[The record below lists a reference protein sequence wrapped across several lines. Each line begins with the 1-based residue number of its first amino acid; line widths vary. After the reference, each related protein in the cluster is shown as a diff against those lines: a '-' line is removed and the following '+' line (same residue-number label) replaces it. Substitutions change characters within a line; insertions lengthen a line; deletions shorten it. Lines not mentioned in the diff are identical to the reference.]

1 MLIYLEHCTFL
12 FSIIVHKDK
21 ADKLRNRFRSFYT
34 LIVSVIGRK
43 VVTLPKKKLS
53 LKNMNRKMIKTIVLA
68 ALMAVPFFAKAQN
81 FVGITAEQNAQNTP
95 SGWTAVNLPQ
105 LPAITS
111 ANTFNIKDY
120 GASTSAADNTKAIQ
134 KALDAVPSTGGMV
147 VIPAGTWMFGSTDQM
162 TSQTEVLSI
171 KAKTILHLCAG
182 ATLKLVEYGKAP
194 NTKIVF
200 IGGKNKGKNVT
211 DVVIEGEGETSIIDG
226 QGARWWLARENG
238 ETFNPG
244 AMIRFEQ
251 GKRFLLRNF
260 KIQNTP
266 GVNITISNSGKASH
280 ATIHDVTIS
289 EPSSEAGNG
298 KASHNTDGISIWG
311 PYVNIYNCNISNGDD
326 NVVCDN
332 DAQYIHVW
340 NCYFGTGHG
349 ASIGS
354 YTENIKHVWFDNIT
368 MNGTTAGIRM
378 KTGQDVDNTTNKV
391 TLRGGG
397 EEDWKF
403 TNFTMTNVKNPLSI
417 DCFYDK
423 NYNSDPAVDKA
434 NARALDSTTPTYN
447 GIYLQNVKTTDVCDG
462 NAIFLIGRPESH
474 IKNVTLDNVQISAKK
489 GIDIRFV
496 DNLVFKN
503 NSKITVSS
511 GSIWLKKFDST
522 WDDQCGATSTGST
535 ITDTKGPFT
544 LNSKTLTDKTA
555 GSFNNGFAIS
565 NEKGKSYDV
574 GSGTTYIK
582 YSANQYTIIIPDGV
596 KITKMDIEG
605 RNNYDTDDAYIGEIN
620 GTSYDADTYIFPKD
634 KSVQK
639 YTVEFNSPVEH
650 TLTFTPKVKQCI
662 LQFTLYT
669 ETSTGIKNITAIT
682 QPANNNVYDL
692 SGRVVKSNA
701 KADDLK
707 SLNKG
712 IYVFNNKKYVTK

>member
-1 MLIYLEHCTFL
+1 MNKTF
-12 FSIIVHKDK
+12 F
-21 ADKLRNRFRSFYT
+21 
-34 LIVSVIGRK
+34 
-43 VVTLPKKKLS
+43 
-53 LKNMNRKMIKTIVLA
+53 KNMVLA
-68 ALMAVPFFAKAQN
+68 ALMTLPVLAKAQT
-81 FVGITAEQNAQNTP
+81 FARITAEQNAQNTP
-95 SGWTAVNLPQ
+95 EGWTAVELPQ

-111 ANTFNIKDY
+111 ENTFNITNY

-134 KALDAVPSTGGMV
+134 KALDAVPNTGGMV

-162 TSQTEVLSI
+162 TSTTEVLSI
-171 KAKTILHLCAG
+171 KSKTVLHLCAG

-194 NTKIVF
+194 NNKTVF
-200 IGGKNKGKNVT
+200 IGCKNKGKNVT

-226 QGARWWLARENG
+226 QGARWWLAKEQS

-251 GKRFLLRNF
+251 GQRFLLRNF

-289 EPSSEAGNG
+289 EPASEAGKG
-298 KASHNTDGISIWG
+298 KASHNTDGVSIWG

-326 NVVCDN
+326 NVVCDD

-340 NCYFGTGHG
+340 NCDFGTGHG

-354 YTENIKHVWFDNIT
+354 FTNNIKHVWFDNIT

-378 KTGQDVDNTTNKV
+378 KTGINSDG

-403 TNFTMTNVKNPLSI
+403 TNFTMTKVKNPLSI

-434 NARALDSTTPTYN
+434 NARAVDSTTPTYN
-447 GIYLQNVKTTDVCDG
+447 GIYLQNVKTTDVCEG
-462 NAIFLIGRPESH
+462 NAIFFVGRPESH

-503 NSKITVSS
+503 GSKITVSS
-511 GSIWLKKFDST
+511 GAMWLKKFDST
-522 WDDQCGATSTGST
+522 YEDQCNATSTGT
-535 ITDTKGPFT
+535 IETDPNGIYT
-544 LNSKTLTDKTA
+544 LNSKTLTNGTSSTA
-555 GSFNNGFAIS
+555 TFSNGFSIS
-565 NEKGKSYDV
+565 NENNKTYGV
-574 GSGTTYIK
+574 GSGTNYIK

-605 RNNYDTDDAYIGEIN
+605 RNNYSDADAYIGEIN
-620 GTSYDADTYIFPKD
+620 GKSYDAT
-634 KSVQK
+634 
-639 YTVEFNSPVEH
+639 T
-650 TLTFTPKVKQCI
+650 
-662 LQFTLYT
+662 
-669 ETSTGIKNITAIT
+669 
-682 QPANNNVYDL
+682 
-692 SGRVVKSNA
+692 
-701 KADDLK
+701 
-707 SLNKG
+707 
-712 IYVFNNKKYVTK
+712 

>member
-1 MLIYLEHCTFL
+1 MNKTF
-12 FSIIVHKDK
+12 F
-21 ADKLRNRFRSFYT
+21 
-34 LIVSVIGRK
+34 
-43 VVTLPKKKLS
+43 
-53 LKNMNRKMIKTIVLA
+53 KNMVLA
-68 ALMAVPFFAKAQN
+68 ALMTLPVLAKAQTT
-81 FVGITAEQNAQNTP
+81 FTGINAEQNAQNTP
-95 SGWTAVNLPQ
+95 EGWTAVELPQ

-111 ANTFNIKDY
+111 ANTFNITNY
-120 GASTSAADNTKAIQ
+120 GASTLASDNTKAIQ
-134 KALDAVPSTGGMV
+134 KALDAVPTTGGMV
-147 VIPAGTWMFGSTDQM
+147 VIPAGTWMFGSKDQM
-162 TSQTEVLSI
+162 TSTTEVLSI
-171 KAKTILHLCAG
+171 KSKTVLHLCAG
-182 ATLKLVEYGKAP
+182 AILKLVEYGKAP
-194 NTKIVF
+194 NNKTVF

-226 QGARWWLARENG
+226 QGARWWLAKEQS

-251 GKRFLLRNF
+251 GQRFLLRNF

-266 GVNITISNSGKASH
+266 GVNITISNSGKARH

-289 EPSSEAGNG
+289 EPASEAGKG
-298 KASHNTDGISIWG
+298 KASHNTDGVSIWG

-340 NCYFGTGHG
+340 NCNFGTGHG

-354 YTENIKHVWFDNIT
+354 YTKNIKHVWFDNIT

-378 KTGQDVDNTTNKV
+378 KTGQDVDKTTNKV

-403 TNFTMTNVKNPLSI
+403 TNFTMTKVKNPLSI

-462 NAIFLIGRPESH
+462 NAIFFIGRPESH

-503 NSKITVSS
+503 GSKITVSS
-511 GSIWLKKFDST
+511 GAMWLKKFDST
-522 WDDQCGATSTGST
+522 YEDQCNATSTGT
-535 ITDTKGPFT
+535 IETDPNGVYT
-544 LNSKTLTDKTA
+544 LNSKTLTNGTSSTA
-555 GSFNNGFAIS
+555 TFSNGFSIS
-565 NEKGKSYDV
+565 NEKGKTYGV
-574 GSGTTYIK
+574 GSGTNYIK
-582 YSANQYTIIIPDGV
+582 FSANQYTIIIPDGI
-596 KITKMDIEG
+596 KIAKMDIEG
-605 RNNYDTDDAYIGEIN
+605 KDNYADADAYIGEIN
-620 GTSYDADTYIFPKD
+620 GKSYDATTYIFPKD
-634 KSVQK
+634 KSVKK
-639 YTVEFNSPVEH
+639 YTVEFDSPVEH

-662 LQFTLYT
+662 LAFTLYT
-669 ETSTGIKNITAIT
+669 DDTSSIAGITVDNKLMADTNI
-682 QPANNNVYDL
+682 YDL
-692 SGRVVKSNA
+692 SGRVVAQKGYEG
-701 KADDLK
+701 LK
-707 SLNKG
+707 KG
-712 IYVFNNKKYVTK
+712 IYIFNNKKFVVK

>member
-12 FSIIVHKDK
+12 FPIIVHKDK

-34 LIVSVIGRK
+34 LIVSVIGGK

-81 FVGITAEQNAQNTP
+81 FAGITAEQNAQNTP
-95 SGWTAVNLPQ
+95 AGWTAVNLPQ

-147 VIPAGTWMFGSTDQM
+147 VIPAGSWMFGSTDQM
-162 TSQTEVLSI
+162 TSKTEVLSI

-194 NTKIVF
+194 NNKIVF

-211 DVVIEGEGETSIIDG
+211 DIVIEGEGETSVIDG

-289 EPSSEAGNG
+289 EPSSEAGKG

-326 NVVCDN
+326 NIVCDN

-340 NCYFGTGHG
+340 NCKFGTGHG

-354 YTENIKHVWFDNIT
+354 YTNNIKHVWFDNIN

-378 KTGQDVDNTTNKV
+378 KTGINSDG

-403 TNFTMTNVKNPLSI
+403 SNFTMTNVKNPFSI

-434 NARALDSTTPTYN
+434 NARELDSTTPTYN
-447 GIYLQNVKTTDVCDG
+447 GILLQNVKTTDVCDG
-462 NAIFLIGRPESH
+462 NAIFLVGRPESH

-522 WDDQCGATSTGST
+522 WDDQCGATSTGSGVV
-535 ITDTKGPFT
+535 DTKGPFT

-555 GSFNNGFAIS
+555 GSFSNGFAIS

-582 YSANQYTIIIPDGV
+582 FSANQYTIIIPDGV
-596 KITKMDIEG
+596 KIRKMDIEG
-605 RNNYDTDDAYIGEIN
+605 RNNYDTADAYIGEIN
-620 GTSYDADTYIFPKD
+620 GTSYDASTYAFPKD
-634 KSVQK
+634 KSVKK
-639 YTVEFNSPVEH
+639 YTVEFDSPVEH

-669 ETSTGIKNITAIT
+669 ETSTGIQHITTIA

-692 SGRVVKSNA
+692 SGRMVKSNA

-707 SLNKG
+707 SLHKG

>member
-1 MLIYLEHCTFL
+1 MNKTF
-12 FSIIVHKDK
+12 F
-21 ADKLRNRFRSFYT
+21 
-34 LIVSVIGRK
+34 
-43 VVTLPKKKLS
+43 
-53 LKNMNRKMIKTIVLA
+53 KNMVLA
-68 ALMAVPFFAKAQN
+68 ALMTLPVLAKAQT
-81 FVGITAEQNAQNTP
+81 FAGITAEQNAQNTP
-95 SGWTAVNLPQ
+95 EGWTAVELPQ

-111 ANTFNIKDY
+111 ANTFNITNY

-134 KALDAVPSTGGMV
+134 RALDAVPSTGGMV

-162 TSQTEVLSI
+162 TSKTEVLSI
-171 KAKTILHLCAG
+171 KSKTVLHLCAG

-194 NTKIVF
+194 NNKTVF
-200 IGGKNKGKNVT
+200 IGCKNKGKNVT

-226 QGARWWLARENG
+226 QGARWWLAKEQS

-289 EPSSEAGNG
+289 EPASEAGKG
-298 KASHNTDGISIWG
+298 KASHNTDGVSIWG

-340 NCYFGTGHG
+340 NCNFGTGHG

-354 YTENIKHVWFDNIT
+354 YTKNIKHVWFDNIT

-378 KTGQDVDNTTNKV
+378 KTGQDVDKTTNKV

-403 TNFTMTNVKNPLSI
+403 TNFTMTKVKNPLSI

-462 NAIFLIGRPESH
+462 NAIFFIGRPESH

-503 NSKITVSS
+503 GSKITVSS
-511 GSIWLKKFDST
+511 GAMWLKKFDST
-522 WDDQCGATSTGST
+522 YEDQCNATSTGT
-535 ITDTKGPFT
+535 IETDPNGVYT
-544 LNSKTLTDKTA
+544 LNSKTLTNGTSSTA
-555 GSFNNGFAIS
+555 TFSNGFSIN
-565 NEKGKSYDV
+565 NEKGKTYGV
-574 GSGTTYIK
+574 GSGTNYIK
-582 YSANQYTIIIPDGV
+582 YSANQYTIIIPNGI
-596 KITKMDIEG
+596 KIAKMDIEG
-605 RNNYDTDDAYIGEIN
+605 RNNYADADAYIGEIN
-620 GTSYDADTYIFPKD
+620 GKSYDATTYIFPKD
-634 KSVQK
+634 KSVKK
-639 YTVEFNSPVEH
+639 YTVEFDSPVEH

-662 LQFTLYT
+662 LAFTLYT
-669 ETSTGIKNITAIT
+669 DATSSIAGITVDNKFMADTNI
-682 QPANNNVYDL
+682 YDL
-692 SGRVVKSNA
+692 SGRVVAQKGSEG
-701 KADDLK
+701 LK
-707 SLNKG
+707 KG
-712 IYVFNNKKYVTK
+712 IYIFNNKKFVVK

>member
-1 MLIYLEHCTFL
+1 MNKTF
-12 FSIIVHKDK
+12 F
-21 ADKLRNRFRSFYT
+21 
-34 LIVSVIGRK
+34 
-43 VVTLPKKKLS
+43 
-53 LKNMNRKMIKTIVLA
+53 KNMVLA
-68 ALMAVPFFAKAQN
+68 ALMTLPVLAKAQTT
-81 FVGITAEQNAQNTP
+81 FTGINAEQNAQNTP
-95 SGWTAVNLPQ
+95 EGWTAVELPQ

-111 ANTFNIKDY
+111 ANTFNITNY

-134 KALDAVPSTGGMV
+134 RALDAVPTSGGMV
-147 VIPAGTWMFGSTDQM
+147 VIPAGTWMFGSKDQM
-162 TSQTEVLSI
+162 TSTTEVLSI
-171 KAKTILHLCAG
+171 KSKTVLHLCAG
-182 ATLKLVEYGKAP
+182 AILKLVEYGKAP
-194 NTKIVF
+194 NNKTVF
-200 IGGKNKGKNVT
+200 IGCKNKGKNVT

-226 QGARWWLARENG
+226 QGGRWWLAKEQS

-280 ATIHDVTIS
+280 ATIHGVTIS
-289 EPSSEAGNG
+289 EPASEAGKG
-298 KASHNTDGISIWG
+298 KASHNTDGVSIWG

-340 NCYFGTGHG
+340 NCNFGTGHG

-354 YTENIKHVWFDNIT
+354 YTKNIKHVWFDNIT

-378 KTGQDVDNTTNKV
+378 KTGQDVDKTTNKV

-403 TNFTMTNVKNPLSI
+403 TNFTMTKVKNPLSI

-434 NARALDSTTPTYN
+434 NARTLDSTTPTYN

-462 NAIFLIGRPESH
+462 NAIFFVGRPESH

-503 NSKITVSS
+503 GSKITVSS
-511 GSIWLKKFDST
+511 GAMWLKKFDST
-522 WDDQCGATSTGST
+522 YEDQCNATSTGT
-535 ITDTKGPFT
+535 IETDPNGVYT
-544 LNSKTLTDKTA
+544 LNSKTLTNGTSSTA
-555 GSFNNGFAIS
+555 TFSNGFSIS
-565 NEKGKSYDV
+565 NEKGKTYGV
-574 GSGTTYIK
+574 GSGTNYIK
-582 YSANQYTIIIPDGV
+582 YSANQYTIIIPDGI
-596 KITKMDIEG
+596 KIAKMDIEG
-605 RNNYDTDDAYIGEIN
+605 KNNYTEADAYIGEIN
-620 GTSYDADTYIFPKD
+620 GKSYDATTYIFPKD
-634 KSVQK
+634 KSVKK
-639 YTVEFNSPVEH
+639 YTVEFDTPVEH

-662 LQFTLYT
+662 LAFTLYT
-669 ETSTGIKNITAIT
+669 DATSSIAGITVDNKLMADTNI
-682 QPANNNVYDL
+682 YDL
-692 SGRVVKSNA
+692 SGRVVAQKGYEG
-701 KADDLK
+701 LK
-707 SLNKG
+707 KG
-712 IYVFNNKKYVTK
+712 IYIFNNKKFVVK

>member
-1 MLIYLEHCTFL
+1 MNKTF
-12 FSIIVHKDK
+12 F
-21 ADKLRNRFRSFYT
+21 
-34 LIVSVIGRK
+34 
-43 VVTLPKKKLS
+43 
-53 LKNMNRKMIKTIVLA
+53 KNMVLA
-68 ALMAVPFFAKAQN
+68 ALMTLPVLAKAQT
-81 FVGITAEQNAQNTP
+81 FAGITVEQNAQNTP
-95 SGWTAVNLPQ
+95 EGWTAVALPQ

-111 ANTFNIKDY
+111 ANTLNIKDY

-134 KALDAVPSTGGMV
+134 KALDAVPTTGGMV
-147 VIPAGTWMFGSTDQM
+147 VIPAGTWMFGSTDQV
-162 TSQTEVLSI
+162 TSKTEVLSI
-171 KAKTILHLCAG
+171 KSKTVLHLCAG

-194 NTKIVF
+194 NNKTVF

-211 DVVIEGEGETSIIDG
+211 DVVIEGEGKTSIIDG
-226 QGARWWLARENG
+226 QGARWWLAKEQS

-289 EPSSEAGNG
+289 EPASEAGKG
-298 KASHNTDGISIWG
+298 KASHNTDGVSIWG

-340 NCYFGTGHG
+340 NCDFGTGHG

-354 YTENIKHVWFDNIT
+354 YTKNIKHVWFDNIT

-378 KTGQDVDNTTNKV
+378 KTGINSDG

-403 TNFTMTNVKNPLSI
+403 TNFTMTKVKNPLSI

-462 NAIFLIGRPESH
+462 NAIFFVGRPESH
-474 IKNVTLDNVQISAKK
+474 IKNVILDNVQISAKK

-503 NSKITVSS
+503 GSKITVSS
-511 GSIWLKKFDST
+511 GAMWLKKYDSSWT
-522 WDDQCGATSTGST
+522 DECDATSTGST
-535 ITDTKGPFT
+535 VTDTKGPFT
-544 LNSKTLTDKTA
+544 LNSKTLTDATA
-555 GSFNNGFAIS
+555 GTFSNGFSIS
-565 NEKGKSYDV
+565 NENNKKYDV
-574 GSGTTYIK
+574 GSGTNYIK
-582 YSANQYTIIIPDGV
+582 YSANQYTIIIPDGI
-596 KITKMDIEG
+596 KIAKMDIEG
-605 RNNYDTDDAYIGEIN
+605 KDNYADADAYIGEIN
-620 GTSYDADTYIFPKD
+620 GKSYDATTYIFPKD
-634 KSVQK
+634 KSVKK
-639 YTVEFNSPVEH
+639 YTVEFDSPVEH

-662 LQFTLYT
+662 LAFTLYT
-669 ETSTGIKNITAIT
+669 DATSSIAGITVDNKLMADTNI
-682 QPANNNVYDL
+682 YDL
-692 SGRVVKSNA
+692 SGRVVAQKGYEG
-701 KADDLK
+701 LK
-707 SLNKG
+707 KG
-712 IYVFNNKKYVTK
+712 IYIFNNKKFVVK

>member
-1 MLIYLEHCTFL
+1 MNKTF
-12 FSIIVHKDK
+12 F
-21 ADKLRNRFRSFYT
+21 
-34 LIVSVIGRK
+34 
-43 VVTLPKKKLS
+43 
-53 LKNMNRKMIKTIVLA
+53 KNMVLA
-68 ALMAVPFFAKAQN
+68 ALMTLPVIAKAQT
-81 FVGITAEQNAQNTP
+81 FAGITAELNAQNTP
-95 SGWTAVNLPQ
+95 EGWTAVELPQ

-111 ANTFNIKDY
+111 ANTLNIKDY

-134 KALDAVPSTGGMV
+134 KALDAVPTTGGMV

-162 TSQTEVLSI
+162 TSKTEVLSI
-171 KAKTILHLCAG
+171 KSKTVLHLCAG

-194 NTKIVF
+194 NNKTVF
-200 IGGKNKGKNVT
+200 IGCKNKGKNVT

-251 GKRFLLRNF
+251 GKHFLLRNF

-289 EPSSEAGNG
+289 EPSSEAGKG

-340 NCYFGTGHG
+340 NCDFGTGHG

-354 YTENIKHVWFDNIT
+354 FTENIKHVWFDNIN

-378 KTGQDVDNTTNKV
+378 KTGINSDG

-403 TNFTMTNVKNPLSI
+403 TNFTMTNVKNPFSI

-434 NARALDSTTPTYN
+434 NARALDSTTPTYTD
-447 GIYLQNVKTTDVCDG
+447 ILLQNVKTTDVCDG
-462 NAIFLIGRPESH
+462 NAIFLVGRPESH

-503 NSKITVSS
+503 NSKITVSN

-544 LNSKTLTDKTA
+544 LNSKTLTDKKA
-555 GSFNNGFAIS
+555 GSFSNGFAIS

-605 RNNYDTDDAYIGEIN
+605 RNNYSDADAYIGEIN
-620 GTSYDADTYIFPKD
+620 SKSYDATTYIFPKD
-634 KSVQK
+634 KSVKK
-639 YTVEFNSPVEH
+639 YTVEFDSPVEH

-662 LQFTLYT
+662 LAFTLYT
-669 ETSTGIKNITAIT
+669 DATSSIAGITVDNKLMADTNI
-682 QPANNNVYDL
+682 YDL
-692 SGRVVKSNA
+692 SGRVVAQKGSEG
-701 KADDLK
+701 LK
-707 SLNKG
+707 KG
-712 IYVFNNKKYVTK
+712 IYIFNNKKFVVK

>member
-1 MLIYLEHCTFL
+1 MNKTF
-12 FSIIVHKDK
+12 F
-21 ADKLRNRFRSFYT
+21 
-34 LIVSVIGRK
+34 
-43 VVTLPKKKLS
+43 
-53 LKNMNRKMIKTIVLA
+53 KNMVLA
-68 ALMAVPFFAKAQN
+68 ALMTLPVLAKAQTT
-81 FVGITAEQNAQNTP
+81 FTGINAEQNAQNTP
-95 SGWTAVNLPQ
+95 EGWTAVELPQ

-111 ANTFNIKDY
+111 ANTFNITNY

-134 KALDAVPSTGGMV
+134 KALDAVPTTGGMV

-162 TSQTEVLSI
+162 TSKTEVLSI
-171 KAKTILHLCAG
+171 KSKTVLHLCAG

-194 NTKIVF
+194 NNKTVF
-200 IGGKNKGKNVT
+200 IGCKNKGKNVT

-226 QGARWWLARENG
+226 QGARWWLAKEQS

-289 EPSSEAGNG
+289 EPASEAGKG
-298 KASHNTDGISIWG
+298 KASHNTDGVSIWG

-326 NVVCDN
+326 NVVCDD

-340 NCYFGTGHG
+340 NCDFGTGHG

-354 YTENIKHVWFDNIT
+354 YTKNIKHVWFDNIT

-378 KTGQDVDNTTNKV
+378 KTGINSDG

-397 EEDWKF
+397 EEDWRF
-403 TNFTMTNVKNPLSI
+403 TNFIMTKVKNPLSI

-462 NAIFLIGRPESH
+462 NAIFFVGRPESH

-503 NSKITVSS
+503 GSKITVSS
-511 GSIWLKKFDST
+511 GAMWLKKFDST
-522 WDDQCGATSTGST
+522 YEDLCNATSTGT
-535 ITDTKGPFT
+535 IETDPNGVYT
-544 LNSKTLTDKTA
+544 LNSKTLTNGTSSTA
-555 GSFNNGFAIS
+555 TFSNGFSIS
-565 NEKGKSYDV
+565 NEKGKTYGV
-574 GSGTTYIK
+574 GSGTNYIK

-605 RNNYDTDDAYIGEIN
+605 RNNYSDADAYIGEIN
-620 GTSYDADTYIFPKD
+620 GTSYDATAYAFPKD
-634 KSVQK
+634 KSVK
-639 YTVEFNSPVEH
+639 NYTVEFNSPVEH

-662 LQFTLYT
+662 LAFTLYT
-669 ETSTGIKNITAIT
+669 DATSSIAGITVDNKLMADTNI
-682 QPANNNVYDL
+682 YDL
-692 SGRVVKSNA
+692 SGRVVAQKGSEG
-701 KADDLK
+701 LK
-707 SLNKG
+707 KG
-712 IYVFNNKKYVTK
+712 IYIFNNKKFVVK

>member
-1 MLIYLEHCTFL
+1 MNKTF
-12 FSIIVHKDK
+12 F
-21 ADKLRNRFRSFYT
+21 
-34 LIVSVIGRK
+34 
-43 VVTLPKKKLS
+43 
-53 LKNMNRKMIKTIVLA
+53 KNMVLA
-68 ALMAVPFFAKAQN
+68 ALMTLSVLAKAQT
-81 FVGITAEQNAQNTP
+81 FAGITAEQNAQNTP
-95 SGWTAVNLPQ
+95 EGWTAVELPQ
-105 LPAITS
+105 LPTITS

-120 GASTSAADNTKAIQ
+120 GASISAADNTKAIQ
-134 KALDAVPSTGGMV
+134 KALDAVPTTGGMV
-147 VIPAGTWMFGSTDQM
+147 VIPAGTWMFGSTGQM
-162 TSQTEVLSI
+162 TSTTEVLSI
-171 KAKTILHLCAG
+171 KSKTILHLCKG
-182 ATLKLVEYGKAP
+182 ATLKLVEYSKAP
-194 NTKIVF
+194 NNKTVF

-226 QGARWWLARENG
+226 QGARWWLAKEQS

-289 EPSSEAGNG
+289 EPASEAGKG
-298 KASHNTDGISIWG
+298 KASHNTDGVSIWG

-340 NCYFGTGHG
+340 NCNFGTGHG

-354 YTENIKHVWFDNIT
+354 YTKNIKHVWFDNIT

-378 KTGQDVDNTTNKV
+378 KTGINNDG

-403 TNFTMTNVKNPLSI
+403 TNFTMNKVKNPLSI

-434 NARALDSTTPTYN
+434 NARTLDSTTPTYN

-462 NAIFLIGRPESH
+462 NAIFFVGRPESH
-474 IKNVTLDNVQISAKK
+474 IKNVILDNVQISAKK

-503 NSKITVSS
+503 GSKITVSS
-511 GSIWLKKFDST
+511 GAMWLKKFDST
-522 WDDQCGATSTGST
+522 YEDLCNATSTGT
-535 ITDTKGPFT
+535 IETDPNGVFT
-544 LNSKTLTDKTA
+544 LNNKTLTDKTN
-555 GSFNNGFAIS
+555 GTFNNGFSIS
-565 NEKGKSYDV
+565 NEKGKTYDV
-574 GSGTTYIK
+574 GSGTNYIK
-582 YSANQYTIIIPDGV
+582 FSANQYTINIPDGI
-596 KITKMDIEG
+596 KIVKMDIEG
-605 RNNYDTDDAYIGEIN
+605 KNNYSDADAYIGEIN
-620 GTSYDADTYIFPKD
+620 GTSYNADTYVFPMD

-639 YTVEFNSPVEH
+639 YSISFATPVEH

-662 LQFTLYT
+662 LAITLYS
-669 ETSTGIKNITAIT
+669 EASSNIAGVRVDN
-682 QPANNNVYDL
+682 QVMADNNIYDL
-692 SGRVVKSNA
+692 GGRVVANA
-701 KADDLK
+701 TNQESLK
-707 SLNKG
+707 KG
-712 IYVFNNKKYVTK
+712 IYIFNNKKFVVK

>member
-1 MLIYLEHCTFL
+1 MNKTF
-12 FSIIVHKDK
+12 F
-21 ADKLRNRFRSFYT
+21 
-34 LIVSVIGRK
+34 
-43 VVTLPKKKLS
+43 
-53 LKNMNRKMIKTIVLA
+53 KNMVLA
-68 ALMAVPFFAKAQN
+68 ALMTLPVLAKAQT
-81 FVGITAEQNAQNTP
+81 FAGITAEQNAQNTP
-95 SGWTAVNLPQ
+95 EGWTAVALPQ

-120 GASTSAADNTKAIQ
+120 GASTSATDNTKAIQ
-134 KALDAVPSTGGMV
+134 KALDAVPTTGGMV
-147 VIPAGTWMFGSTDQM
+147 VIPARAWGVVSTDQM
-162 TSQTEVLSI
+162 TSKTEVLSI
-171 KAKTILHLCAG
+171 KSKTVLHLCAG

-194 NTKIVF
+194 NNKTVF
-200 IGGKNKGKNVT
+200 IGCKNKGKNAT

-226 QGARWWLARENG
+226 QGARWWLAKEQS

-289 EPSSEAGNG
+289 EPASEAGKG
-298 KASHNTDGISIWG
+298 KASHNTDGVSIWG

-326 NVVCDN
+326 NVVCDD

-340 NCYFGTGHG
+340 NCDFGTGHG

-354 YTENIKHVWFDNIT
+354 YTKNIKHVWFDNIT

-378 KTGQDVDNTTNKV
+378 KTGINSDG

-397 EEDWKF
+397 EEDWRF
-403 TNFTMTNVKNPLSI
+403 TNFIMTKVKNPLSI

-462 NAIFLIGRPESH
+462 NAIFFVGRPESH

-503 NSKITVSS
+503 GSKITVSS
-511 GSIWLKKFDST
+511 GAMWLKKFDST
-522 WDDQCGATSTGST
+522 YEDLCNATSTGT
-535 ITDTKGPFT
+535 IETDPNGVYT
-544 LNSKTLTDKTA
+544 LNSKTLTNGTSSTA
-555 GSFNNGFAIS
+555 TFSNGFSIS
-565 NEKGKSYDV
+565 NEKGKTYGV
-574 GSGTTYIK
+574 GSGTNYIK

-605 RNNYDTDDAYIGEIN
+605 RNNYSDADAYIGEIN
-620 GTSYDADTYIFPKD
+620 GTSYDATAYASFPKD
-634 KSVQK
+634 KSVK
-639 YTVEFNSPVEH
+639 NYTVEFNSPVEH

-662 LQFTLYT
+662 LAFTLYT
-669 ETSTGIKNITAIT
+669 DATSSIAGITVDNKLMADTNI
-682 QPANNNVYDL
+682 YDL
-692 SGRVVKSNA
+692 SGRVVAQKGSEG
-701 KADDLK
+701 LK
-707 SLNKG
+707 KG
-712 IYVFNNKKYVTK
+712 IYIFNNKKFVVK

>member
-1 MLIYLEHCTFL
+1 MNKTF
-12 FSIIVHKDK
+12 F
-21 ADKLRNRFRSFYT
+21 
-34 LIVSVIGRK
+34 
-43 VVTLPKKKLS
+43 
-53 LKNMNRKMIKTIVLA
+53 KNMVLA
-68 ALMAVPFFAKAQN
+68 ALMTLPVHAKAQT
-81 FVGITAEQNAQNTP
+81 FAGITAEQNAQNTP
-95 SGWTAVNLPQ
+95 EGWTAVALPQ

-120 GASTSAADNTKAIQ
+120 GASTSATDNTKAIQ
-134 KALDAVPSTGGMV
+134 KALDAVPTTGGMV
-147 VIPAGTWMFGSTDQM
+147 VIPAGTWMFGSADQM
-162 TSQTEVLSI
+162 TSKTEVLSI
-171 KAKTILHLCAG
+171 KSKTVLHLCAG

-194 NTKIVF
+194 NNKTVF
-200 IGGKNKGKNVT
+200 IGGLNKGKNIT
-211 DVVIEGEGETSIIDG
+211 DIVIEGEGETSIIDG
-226 QGARWWLARENG
+226 QGARWWLAKEQG

-289 EPSSEAGNG
+289 EPASEAGKG

-354 YTENIKHVWFDNIT
+354 FTENVKHVWFDNIS

-378 KTGQDVDNTTNKV
+378 KTGQDIDKTTNKV

-403 TNFTMTNVKNPLSI
+403 TNFTMTKVKNPLSI

-434 NARALDSTTPTYN
+434 NARAVDSTTPTYN

-462 NAIFLIGRPESH
+462 NAIFFVGRPESH

-503 NSKITVSS
+503 GSKITVSS
-511 GSIWLKKFDST
+511 GAMWLKKFDST
-522 WDDQCGATSTGST
+522 YEDQCNATSTGT
-535 ITDTKGPFT
+535 IETDPNGVYT
-544 LNSKTLTDKTA
+544 LNSKTLTNGTSSTA
-555 GSFNNGFAIS
+555 TFSNGFSIS
-565 NEKGKSYDV
+565 NEKGKTYGV
-574 GSGTTYIK
+574 GSGTNYIK
-582 YSANQYTIIIPDGV
+582 YSANQYTIIIPDGI
-596 KITKMDIEG
+596 KIVKMDIEG
-605 RNNYDTDDAYIGEIN
+605 KDNYADTDAYIGEIN
-620 GTSYDADTYIFPKD
+620 GKSYDATTYIFPKD
-634 KSVQK
+634 KSVKK
-639 YTVEFNSPVEH
+639 YTVEFDSPVEH

-662 LQFTLYT
+662 LAFTLYT
-669 ETSTGIKNITAIT
+669 DATSSIAGITLDNKFMADTNI
-682 QPANNNVYDL
+682 YDL
-692 SGRVVKSNA
+692 SGRVVAQKGSEG
-701 KADDLK
+701 LK
-707 SLNKG
+707 KG
-712 IYVFNNKKYVTK
+712 IYIFNNKKFVVK

>member
-1 MLIYLEHCTFL
+1 MNKTFL
-12 FSIIVHKDK
+12 
-21 ADKLRNRFRSFYT
+21 
-34 LIVSVIGRK
+34 
-43 VVTLPKKKLS
+43 
-53 LKNMNRKMIKTIVLA
+53 KTIVLA
-68 ALMAVPFFAKAQN
+68 ALMVCPTFAKAQT
-81 FVGITAEQNAQNTP
+81 FAGITAELNAQNTP
-95 SGWTAVNLPQ
+95 EGWTAVELPQ
-105 LPAITS
+105 LPTITS
-111 ANTFNIKDY
+111 ANTFNITNY

-134 KALDAVPSTGGMV
+134 KALDAVPTTGGMV
-147 VIPAGTWMFGSTDQM
+147 VIPAGTWMFGSTGQM
-162 TSQTEVLSI
+162 TSTTEVLSI
-171 KAKTILHLCAG
+171 KSKTILHLCKG

-194 NTKIVF
+194 NNKTVF

-226 QGARWWLARENG
+226 QGARWWLAKEQS

-289 EPSSEAGNG
+289 EPASEAGKG
-298 KASHNTDGISIWG
+298 KASHNTDGVSIWG

-340 NCYFGTGHG
+340 NCNFGTGHG

-354 YTENIKHVWFDNIT
+354 YTKNIKHVWFDNIT

-378 KTGQDVDNTTNKV
+378 KTGINSNG

-403 TNFTMTNVKNPLSI
+403 TNFTMTKVKNPLSI

-434 NARALDSTTPTYN
+434 NARTLDSTTPTYN
-447 GIYLQNVKTTDVCDG
+447 GIYLQNVKTTDVCEG
-462 NAIFLIGRPESH
+462 NAIFFIGRPESH
-474 IKNVTLDNVQISAKK
+474 IKDVTLDNVQISAKK

-503 NSKITVSS
+503 GSKITVSS
-511 GSIWLKKFDST
+511 GAMWLKKFDST
-522 WDDQCGATSTGST
+522 YEDLCNATSTGT
-535 ITDTKGPFT
+535 IETDPNGVYT
-544 LNSKTLTDKTA
+544 LNSKTLTNGTSSTA
-555 GSFNNGFAIS
+555 TFSNGFSIS
-565 NEKGKSYDV
+565 NEKGKTYSI
-574 GSGTTYIK
+574 GSGTNYIK
-582 YSANQYTIIIPDGV
+582 YSANQYTIIIPDGI
-596 KITKMDIEG
+596 KIAKMYIEG
-605 RNNYDTDDAYIGEIN
+605 NDNYADADAYIGEIN
-620 GTSYDADTYIFPKD
+620 GVNYDAKTYAFPKD

-639 YTVEFNSPVEH
+639 YSISFATPVEH
-650 TLTFTPKVKQCI
+650 ALTFTPKVKQCI
-662 LQFTLYT
+662 LAITLYGDA
-669 ETSTGIKNITAIT
+669 SSNIAGVRVDNQAMADTNI
-682 QPANNNVYDL
+682 YDL
-692 SGRVVKSNA
+692 SGRVVAQKGSEG
-701 KADDLK
+701 LK
-707 SLNKG
+707 KG
-712 IYVFNNKKYVTK
+712 IYIFNNKKFVVK

>member
-1 MLIYLEHCTFL
+1 MKK
-12 FSIIVHKDK
+12 SII
-21 ADKLRNRFRSFYT
+21 
-34 LIVSVIGRK
+34 
-43 VVTLPKKKLS
+43 
-53 LKNMNRKMIKTIVLA
+53 KTVVLA
-68 ALMAVPFFAKAQN
+68 ALMALPMFAKAQT
-81 FVGITAEQNAQNTP
+81 FAGITAEQNAQNTP
-95 SGWTAVNLPQ
+95 EGWTAVELPQ

-120 GASTSAADNTKAIQ
+120 GASTSATDNTKAIQ
-134 KALDAVPSTGGMV
+134 RALDAVPSTGGMV
-147 VIPAGTWMFGSTDQM
+147 VIPAGTWMFGSTDQIP
-162 TSQTEVLSI
+162 SKTEVLSI
-171 KAKTILHLCAG
+171 KAKTILHLSAG

-194 NTKIVF
+194 NNKIVF

-211 DVVIEGEGETSIIDG
+211 DIVIEGEGETSVIDG

-280 ATIHDVTIS
+280 ATIHDLIIS
-289 EPSSEAGNG
+289 EPSSEAGKG

-326 NVVCDN
+326 NIVCDN

-340 NCYFGTGHG
+340 NCDFGTGHG

-354 YTENIKHVWFDNIT
+354 YTKNIKHVWFDYIT

-378 KTGQDVDNTTNKV
+378 KTGINSNG

-403 TNFTMTNVKNPLSI
+403 TNFTMTNVKNPFSI
-417 DCFYDK
+417 DCYYDK
-423 NYNSDPAVDKA
+423 NYNSDPAVDKS
-434 NARALDSTTPTYN
+434 NARTLDSTTPTYTN
-447 GIYLQNVKTTDVCDG
+447 ILLQNVKTTDVCEG

-522 WDDQCGATSTGST
+522 WTDECGATSTGSGVV
-535 ITDTKGPFT
+535 DTKGPFT

-555 GSFNNGFAIS
+555 GSFSNGFAIS
-565 NEKGKSYDV
+565 NEKGKTYDA
-574 GSGTTYIK
+574 GSGTNYIK
-582 YSANQYTIIIPDGV
+582 YSANQYTIIIPDGI
-596 KITKMDIEG
+596 KIVKMDIEG
-605 RNNYDTDDAYIGEIN
+605 KDNYSDADAYLGEIN
-620 GTSYDADTYIFPKD
+620 GTSYDASTYVFPKD
-634 KSVQK
+634 KSLKK
-639 YTVEFNSPVEH
+639 YTVEFDSPVEH

-669 ETSTGIKNITAIT
+669 ETSTGIQPIAAI
-682 QPANNNVYDL
+682 AKVNNNNIYDL
-692 SGRVVKSNA
+692 RGRMVKLNA
-701 KADDLK
+701 KAEDLQGLK
-707 SLNKG
+707 KG
-712 IYVFNNKKYVTK
+712 IYIYNNKKYVAK

>member
-1 MLIYLEHCTFL
+1 MNKTF
-12 FSIIVHKDK
+12 F
-21 ADKLRNRFRSFYT
+21 
-34 LIVSVIGRK
+34 
-43 VVTLPKKKLS
+43 
-53 LKNMNRKMIKTIVLA
+53 KNMVLA
-68 ALMAVPFFAKAQN
+68 ALMTLPVHAKAQT
-81 FVGITAEQNAQNTP
+81 FAGITAEQNAQNTP
-95 SGWTAVNLPQ
+95 EGWTAVALPQ

-120 GASTSAADNTKAIQ
+120 GASTSATDNTKAIQ
-134 KALDAVPSTGGMV
+134 KALDAVPTTGGMV
-147 VIPAGTWMFGSTDQM
+147 VIPAGTWMFGSADQM
-162 TSQTEVLSI
+162 TSKTEVLSI
-171 KAKTILHLCAG
+171 KSKTVLHLCAG

-194 NTKIVF
+194 NNKTVF
-200 IGGKNKGKNVT
+200 IGGLNKGKNIT
-211 DVVIEGEGETSIIDG
+211 DIVIEGEGETSIIDG
-226 QGARWWLARENG
+226 QGARWWLAKEQG

-289 EPSSEAGNG
+289 EPASEAGKG

-354 YTENIKHVWFDNIT
+354 FTENVKHVWFDNIT

-378 KTGQDVDNTTNKV
+378 KTGQDVNKTTGV
-391 TLRGGG
+391 ITLRGGG

-403 TNFTMTNVKNPLSI
+403 TNFTMTKVKNPLSI

-423 NYNSDPAVDKA
+423 NYNSDPAIDKA
-434 NARALDSTTPTYN
+434 NARAVDSTTPTYN

-462 NAIFLIGRPESH
+462 NAIFFVGRPESH

-503 NSKITVSS
+503 GSKITVSS
-511 GSIWLKKFDST
+511 GAMWLKKYDST
-522 WDDQCGATSTGST
+522 YEDQCNATSTGT
-535 ITDTKGPFT
+535 IETDPNGVYT
-544 LNSKTLTDKTA
+544 LNNKTLTDKVA
-555 GSFNNGFAIS
+555 GTFNNGFSIS
-565 NEKGKSYDV
+565 NEKGKTYDV
-574 GSGTTYIK
+574 GSGTNYIK
-582 YSANQYTIIIPDGV
+582 YSANQYTIIIPDGI
-596 KITKMDIEG
+596 KIAKMDIEG
-605 RNNYDTDDAYIGEIN
+605 KNNYTDADAYIGEIN
-620 GTSYDADTYIFPKD
+620 GVNYDAATYIFPKD
-634 KSVQK
+634 KSVKK
-639 YTVEFNSPVEH
+639 YTVEFDSPVEH

-662 LQFTLYT
+662 LAFTLYADA
-669 ETSTGIKNITAIT
+669 TSSIAGITVDNKLMADTNI
-682 QPANNNVYDL
+682 YDL
-692 SGRVVKSNA
+692 SGRVVAQKGSEG
-701 KADDLK
+701 LK
-707 SLNKG
+707 KG
-712 IYVFNNKKYVTK
+712 IYIFNNKKFVVK

>member
-1 MLIYLEHCTFL
+1 MNKTF
-12 FSIIVHKDK
+12 F
-21 ADKLRNRFRSFYT
+21 
-34 LIVSVIGRK
+34 
-43 VVTLPKKKLS
+43 
-53 LKNMNRKMIKTIVLA
+53 KNMVLA
-68 ALMAVPFFAKAQN
+68 ALMTLPVIAKAQT
-81 FVGITAEQNAQNTP
+81 FAGITAELNAQNTP
-95 SGWTAVNLPQ
+95 EGWTAVELPQ

-111 ANTFNIKDY
+111 ANTLNIKDY

-162 TSQTEVLSI
+162 TSKTEVLSI
-171 KAKTILHLCAG
+171 KSKTVLHLCAG

-194 NTKIVF
+194 NNKTVF

-226 QGARWWLARENG
+226 QGARWWLAKEQS

-289 EPSSEAGNG
+289 EPASEAGKG
-298 KASHNTDGISIWG
+298 KASHNTDGVSIWG

-354 YTENIKHVWFDNIT
+354 FTENIKHVWFDNIT

-378 KTGQDVDNTTNKV
+378 KTGQDVDKTTNKV

-403 TNFTMTNVKNPLSI
+403 TNFTMTKIKNPLSI

-434 NARALDSTTPTYN
+434 NARAVDSTTPTYN

-462 NAIFLIGRPESH
+462 NAIFFVGRPESH

-503 NSKITVSS
+503 GSKITVSS
-511 GSIWLKKFDST
+511 GAMWLKKFDST
-522 WDDQCGATSTGST
+522 YEDQCNATSTGT
-535 ITDTKGPFT
+535 IETDPNGVYT
-544 LNSKTLTDKTA
+544 LNSKTLTNGTSSTA
-555 GSFNNGFAIS
+555 TFSNGFSIN
-565 NEKGKSYDV
+565 NEKGKTYGV
-574 GSGTTYIK
+574 GSGTNYIK

-605 RNNYDTDDAYIGEIN
+605 RNNYSDADAYIGEIN
-620 GTSYDADTYIFPKD
+620 GTSYDATAYAFPKD
-634 KSVQK
+634 KSVK
-639 YTVEFNSPVEH
+639 NYTVEFNSPVEH

-662 LQFTLYT
+662 LAFTLYT
-669 ETSTGIKNITAIT
+669 DATSSIAGITVDNKLMADTNI
-682 QPANNNVYDL
+682 YDL
-692 SGRVVKSNA
+692 SGRVVAQKGSEG
-701 KADDLK
+701 LK
-707 SLNKG
+707 KG
-712 IYVFNNKKYVTK
+712 IYIFNNKKFVVK

>member
-1 MLIYLEHCTFL
+1 MNKTF
-12 FSIIVHKDK
+12 F
-21 ADKLRNRFRSFYT
+21 
-34 LIVSVIGRK
+34 
-43 VVTLPKKKLS
+43 
-53 LKNMNRKMIKTIVLA
+53 KNMVLA
-68 ALMAVPFFAKAQN
+68 ALMTLPVLAKAQTT
-81 FVGITAEQNAQNTP
+81 FAGITAEQNAQNTP
-95 SGWTAVNLPQ
+95 EGWTAVELPQ

-120 GASTSAADNTKAIQ
+120 GASTSATDNTKAIQ
-134 KALDAVPSTGGMV
+134 RALDAVPTTGGMV

-162 TSQTEVLSI
+162 TSKTEVLSI
-171 KAKTILHLCAG
+171 KSKTVLHLCAG

-194 NTKIVF
+194 NNKTVF

-226 QGARWWLARENG
+226 QGARWWLAKEQS

-266 GVNITISNSGKASH
+266 GVNITISNGGKASH

-289 EPSSEAGNG
+289 EPASEAGKG
-298 KASHNTDGISIWG
+298 KASHNTDGVSIWG

-340 NCYFGTGHG
+340 NCNFGTGHG

-354 YTENIKHVWFDNIT
+354 YTKNIKHVWFDNIT

-378 KTGQDVDNTTNKV
+378 KTGINSDG

-403 TNFTMTNVKNPLSI
+403 TNFTMTKVKNPLSI

-462 NAIFLIGRPESH
+462 NAIFFVGRPESH
-474 IKNVTLDNVQISAKK
+474 IKNMTLDNVQISAKK

-503 NSKITVSS
+503 GSKITVSS
-511 GSIWLKKFDST
+511 GAMWLKKFDST
-522 WDDQCGATSTGST
+522 YEDQCNATSTGT
-535 ITDTKGPFT
+535 IETDPNGVYT
-544 LNSKTLTDKTA
+544 LNNKTLTDKVA
-555 GSFNNGFAIS
+555 GTFNNGFSIS
-565 NEKGKSYDV
+565 NEKGKTYDV
-574 GSGTTYIK
+574 GSGTNYIK
-582 YSANQYTIIIPDGV
+582 FSANQYTIIIPDGI
-596 KITKMDIEG
+596 KIAKMDIEG
-605 RNNYDTDDAYIGEIN
+605 KDNYADADAYIGEIN
-620 GTSYDADTYIFPKD
+620 GKSYDATTYIFPKD
-634 KSVQK
+634 KSVKK
-639 YTVEFNSPVEH
+639 YTVEFDSPVEH

-662 LQFTLYT
+662 LAFTLYT
-669 ETSTGIKNITAIT
+669 DATSSIAGITVDNKLMADTNI
-682 QPANNNVYDL
+682 YDL
-692 SGRVVKSNA
+692 SGRVVAQKGSEG
-701 KADDLK
+701 LK
-707 SLNKG
+707 KG
-712 IYVFNNKKYVTK
+712 IYIFNNKKFVVK